1 MSKKLDEI
9 TNKLE
14 KAKKMLLEKAIKP
27 GPTLNYAQINPK
39 DNTQVSPEA
48 KAIVASTN
56 AATEAAAPSIDY
68 KSGTMEP
75 PKRYAGTAEKAAQVR
90 AKVEQQMKPRTAHEE
105 FMSKLPANK
114 KPVMKSENEPHKDD
128 PKHEMKE
135 QKKAKKIK
143 KEAQAI
149 LDMHKN
155 DGVLLDEEHTP
166 EESAKMKL

>member
-1 MSKKLDEI
+1 MSKKLDSI
-9 TNKLE
+9 KQRLE
-14 KAKKMLLEKAIKP
+14 KAKEMLLEKAIKP
-27 GPTLNYAQINPK
+27 GPTLDYAKINPK
-39 DNTQVSPEA
+39 DNTQISPEA
-48 KAIVASTN
+48 KATVAATN

-75 PKRYAGTAEKAAQVR
+75 PKRYAGAAEKAAQVR
-90 AKVEQQMKPRTAHEE
+90 AKVAAQMAPRTAHEE

-114 KPVMKSENEPHKDD
+114 KPVMKSEDEPHAD
-128 PKHEMKE
+128 PNHEKKE

-166 EESAKMKL
+166 KESVKMKL